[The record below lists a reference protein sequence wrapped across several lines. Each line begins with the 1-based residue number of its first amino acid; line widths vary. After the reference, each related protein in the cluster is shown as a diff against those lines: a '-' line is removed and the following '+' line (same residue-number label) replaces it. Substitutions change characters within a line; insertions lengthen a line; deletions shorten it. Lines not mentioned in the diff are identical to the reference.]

1 MFQIILSQE
10 IEILTDIPKNLT
22 GDKVINQYLK
32 SIGGEKNIKNVKTL
46 EKKSIIE
53 IEGISK
59 EIIINAQVL
68 YKQPNLYAS
77 VLEMSNIGQIQSTK
91 YDGQN
96 CIITRKNNTQ
106 TIEQKLE
113 GKLLEEKL
121 KEFIPFPLLEEKN
134 NNSNFKIEAIHKIRE
149 YPISEKGEKIYNQE
163 LYKVSINENPKK
175 LFFDAANGY
184 LVKIEDKI
192 KGKTEK
198 IIEYKNYKKVDNIT
212 FPFLIEE
219 TIKSEFGEQKTITR
233 VTEIIINQELE
244 LNQFQ

>member
-32 SIGGEKNIKNVKTL
+32 SIGGVKNIKNVKTL

-59 EIIINAQVL
+59 DIIINGQVL

-106 TIEQKLE
+106 TIEKKLE

-149 YPISEKGEKIYNQE
+149 YPISEKGEEIYNQE
-163 LYKVSINENPKK
+163 WQ
-175 LFFDAANGY
+175 G
-184 LVKIEDKI
+184 
-192 KGKTEK
+192 
-198 IIEYKNYKKVDNIT
+198 IIRT
-212 FPFLIEE
+212 W
-219 TIKSEFGEQKTITR
+219 
-233 VTEIIINQELE
+233 
-244 LNQFQ
+244 